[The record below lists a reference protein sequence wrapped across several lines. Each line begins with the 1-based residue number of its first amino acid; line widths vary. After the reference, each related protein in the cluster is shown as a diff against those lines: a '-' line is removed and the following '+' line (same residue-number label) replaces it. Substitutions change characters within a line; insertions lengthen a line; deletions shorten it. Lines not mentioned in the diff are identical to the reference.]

1 MSAQPRRSY
10 TCGHERQRHARLAV
24 HCQDG
29 LLHAGLR
36 DRLGAQRLLPEG
48 EAGLE
53 CGWLRRH
60 RDAAED
66 ILSWD
71 PVGQV
76 ETPREDVLLQGRP
89 AGDRELPALSLGAGR
104 VVGTA
109 ECPEPLCPPR
119 VLPTTGQPPGPPRRT
134 LLPLQSSYGLMRQSH
149 HLSSLSADLMRRVFA
164 GCCHPLLVVGPSR
177 HYPRNPCGGDWTHT
191 PPCPPGA
198 CTHFFPGG
206 VGLTSRET
214 RSAHESIP
222 AMRLQQGAVFRGCS
236 HSLMF
241 SLPHSLDPRSH
252 PPRCPKAPGGR
263 AVYTTHRPAGYPGR
277 DVASLRDRSG

>member
-1 MSAQPRRSY
+1 MAHIHPPVSMVGLPPRPVPQVDR
-10 TCGHERQRHARLAV
+10 CARLSV
-24 HCQDG
+24 RSG
-29 LLHAGLR
+29 LGRR
-36 DRLGAQRLLPEG
+36 DRRVSRAPLPGLGVTHTGVVSRTASGDVTPPSQLIR
-48 EAGLE
+48 A
-53 CGWLRRH
+53 H
-60 RDAAED
+60 A
-66 ILSWD
+66 
-71 PVGQV
+71 PV
-76 ETPREDVLLQGRP
+76 
-89 AGDRELPALSLGAGR
+89 
-104 VVGTA
+104 
-109 ECPEPLCPPR
+109 PP
-119 VLPTTGQPPGPPRRT
+119 P
-134 LLPLQSSYGLMRQSH
+134 
-149 HLSSLSADLMRRVFA
+149 LSAFVDLMRRVLA

-263 AVYTTHRPAGYPGR
+263 AVYTTHRPADYPGR
-277 DVASLRDRSG
+277 DVASLRDRSGQLSRLDSHQLDSDLVGCSFPHTALGQEITPSPTERFEDGHIGV